1 MKMALRLME
10 MARGAMFACGET
22 SLKAL
27 VPGFH
32 QSSVC
37 YASSQVMVRP

>member
-22 SLKAL
+22 SRKAPF
-27 VPGFH
+27 PGFH

-37 YASSQVMVRP
+37 YASSHVLVRP